1 MPTDAVFSL
10 GGVRI
15 GFSGRVPPLSDGSFL
30 PQFRAEGAPDVTLEL
45 YQDADAALDAPV
57 IYEDSFYRVHRSGA
71 RVFAEVSAHGTLPT
85 WGYSV
90 LHCDE
95 RRPRLQILSPTCT
108 CTLDQVLSGMM
119 MESLLLARGRAILHA
134 AVTETDGRALLFT
147 GPSGVGKSTQ
157 AALWQAH
164 CGAAVRNGDKALL
177 RLADGQARVSGL
189 PYAGTSG
196 ICERFDLP
204 VGAIVTLRQAA
215 QNRVERLSPAEA
227 VKAILSQ
234 TALQP
239 WNERDIQAALDLAAG
254 LAARVPVFRLS
265 GRPDAGAVACLERSL
280 PWSTP

>member
-1 MPTDAVFSL
+1 MPADAVFDL
-10 GGVRI
+10 GSVKV
-15 GFSGRVPPLSDGSFL
+15 GFSGRVPPLQDSSFL
-30 PQFRAEGAPDVTLEL
+30 PQFRADGTPDVTLEI
-45 YQDADAALDAPV
+45 YQDAAAALDAPV
-57 IYEDSFYRVHRSGA
+57 IYEDLFYRVHRSGA

-90 LHCDE
+90 LHYDE

-134 AVTETDGRALLFT
+134 SVVESSRRALLFT
-147 GPSGVGKSTQ
+147 GASGVGKSTQ

-164 CGAAVRNGDKALL
+164 RGAPVRNGDKALL
-177 RLADGQARVSGL
+177 RLADGQAHVSGL

-204 VGAIVTLRQAA
+204 VGAIVTLHQAA
-215 QNRVERLSPAEA
+215 QNHVERLSPAEA

-239 WNERDIQAALDLAAG
+239 WNERDVQAALELAAA

-265 GRPDAGAVACLERSL
+265 GRPDAEAVACLERSL
-280 PWSTP
+280 PWSKP

>member
-57 IYEDSFYRVHRSGA
+57 IYEDSFYRVHRSGE

-164 CGAAVRNGDKALL
+164 SGAAVRNGDKALL
-177 RLADGQARVSGL
+177 RLADGQAR
-189 PYAGTSG
+189 
-196 ICERFDLP
+196 

-239 WNERDIQAALDLAAG
+239 WNERDIQAALDLAAE

>member
-1 MPTDAVFSL
+1 M
-10 GGVRI
+10 
-15 GFSGRVPPLSDGSFL
+15 
-30 PQFRAEGAPDVTLEL
+30 
-45 YQDADAALDAPV
+45 
-57 IYEDSFYRVHRSGA
+57 
-71 RVFAEVSAHGTLPT
+71 
-85 WGYSV
+85 
-90 LHCDE
+90 
-95 RRPRLQILSPTCT
+95 
-108 CTLDQVLSGMM
+108 
-119 MESLLLARGRAILHA
+119 
-134 AVTETDGRALLFT
+134 
-147 GPSGVGKSTQ
+147 
-157 AALWQAH
+157 
-164 CGAAVRNGDKALL
+164 RNGDKALL

>member
-57 IYEDSFYRVHRSGA
+57 IYEDSFYRVHRSGE

-119 MESLLLARGRAILHA
+119 MESLLLARGIAQRAGQPCEGQPGQGVSCRAGSSAFWLTWDGRMLPCGQMYEPA
-134 AVTETDGRALLFT
+134 FPVTELGFDAAWVQTRKATAAIRLPDACASCSLNFLCHACAAMCYGETGRFDGKPDYLCRLNRSYLKHT
-147 GPSGVGKSTQ
+147 L
-157 AALWQAH
+157 ALWQSEYGGAH
-164 CGAAVRNGDKALL
+164 
-177 RLADGQARVSGL
+177 
-189 PYAGTSG
+189 T
-196 ICERFDLP
+196 
-204 VGAIVTLRQAA
+204 AA
-215 QNRVERLSPAEA
+215 Q
-227 VKAILSQ
+227 
-234 TALQP
+234 
-239 WNERDIQAALDLAAG
+239 
-254 LAARVPVFRLS
+254 
-265 GRPDAGAVACLERSL
+265 
-280 PWSTP
+280 